1 MIDEDK
7 TEKSKIKIKLFLTR
21 LISWK
26 VFLIIFLPA
35 LFLDSTR
42 VIGSAGFMEILL
54 KTIFIV
60 IFYHLLRTLPSIL
73 FSNTNNKYVKIFI
86 KFLSAIALFFVVIS
100 FVIVFVGIPLY
111 EGVQQNEEEFSKM
124 YQSEQQDKL
133 LVISS
138 NTQKDETEY
147 QKKDTNPYVQI
158 LEREGKT
165 SSNDVISLAWNQ
177 CGGQLWKVQISITPI
192 DSYRVIITKYACTKG
207 GEYIDGQFYE
217 DGKPSTPWKGLEGY
231 SFAGQIIDSN
241 DNIVEDFIGGRD
253 VLSIV
258 DTPEGFPLLTL
269 LSTAY
274 GATNTWHTYHL
285 YSTSPVL
292 KKIGEITQPLNMYQV
307 TNGNGSEREV
317 DGFYKDSN
325 GNFLIDRLTTEG
337 TELGKSNASQEWNVE
352 TLKLVDG
359 ELVSM
364 GLRDYDFENYQR
376 LK

>member
-35 LFLDSTR
+35 LFLDSTQ

-307 TNGNGSEREV
+307 TNGNGSERIV
-317 DGFYKDSN
+317 DGFYQDSD
-325 GNFLIDRLTTEG
+325 GNYLIDRLTTEH
-337 TELGKSNASQEWNVE
+337 TELENFDYWNRWRLE

-359 ELVSM
+359 NMVSM
-364 GLRDYDFENYQR
+364 GIRDFPENYKR
-376 LK
+376 LD